1 MYIHSYNTIT
11 PLGFSL
17 QENINNL
24 LNEKSGIKIY
34 ENNMAATGITEETA
48 KAEGIEVESVIA
60 VDNYRPEFMPTYE
73 EVMLKVV
80 FDKNSRKILGAQ
92 LNSKMDLTQSINTLS
107 VCIQNG
113 MTIDDLAFVDFFFQP
128 HYNKPWNFINVAG
141 LNALK

>member
-1 MYIHSYNTIT
+1 
-11 PLGFSL
+11 
-17 QENINNL
+17 
-24 LNEKSGIKIY
+24 
-34 ENNMAATGITEETA
+34 MAATGITEETA